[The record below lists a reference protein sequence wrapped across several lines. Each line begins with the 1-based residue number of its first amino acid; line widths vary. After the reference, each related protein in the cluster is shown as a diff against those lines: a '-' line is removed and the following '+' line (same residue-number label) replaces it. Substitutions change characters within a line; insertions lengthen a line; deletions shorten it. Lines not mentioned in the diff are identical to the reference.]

1 MKRLYVTAWCTAM
14 LAAASFQQAR
24 PTTTFR
30 SADRAPV
37 PREWLVKTVS
47 NLTPEEHRRNPDQ
60 TFLTYPEWFLV
71 FGPAEYAESLRLRTA
86 STFPLVTHIQQA
98 WESDAAVSDQIA
110 GVYPPNEEYKT
121 MIKVINISST
131 LEFGIKAAYEET
143 VGRITDVDGGVVA
156 TDEDRFAADFAGE
169 YVKVIERV
177 PWYEY
182 NFINRTKRLWTE
194 VPWLGEHP
202 LRKLERRY
210 FLTSELLLKAAYGWA
225 IKQAAASTYAKPL
238 MVTYVILERPL
249 TGAHEDVTVTQT
261 FADGSVLAQWPRYA
275 PFTPLAIE
283 AARQGIAF
291 REIAGNSTAVLVSA
305 VGPTVSP
312 PSGQARVLFSQSIPT
327 KPGLR
332 RWAVATQ
339 VSELHKTLSKMEADG
354 LSVEHVFDF

>member
-1 MKRLYVTAWCTAM
+1 MKRLYVIAWCAAM
-14 LAAASFQQAR
+14 LAVASFRQAR

-30 SADRAPV
+30 AADRAPV
-37 PREWLVKTVS
+37 PREWLLKPAS
-47 NLTPEEHRRNPDQ
+47 DLTPEEHRRTPDQ

-86 STFPLVTHIQQA
+86 TSFPLVTHIQQA
-98 WESDAAVSDQIA
+98 WESDAAVSDQI
-110 GVYPPNEEYKT
+110 GGIYPPNEEYNT

-143 VGRITDVDGGVVA
+143 VGRITDVNGGVVA

-169 YVKVIERV
+169 YVKVIEHV
-177 PWYEY
+177 PWYDFD
-182 NFINRTKRLWTE
+182 FISQTKRLWSE

-210 FLTSELLLKAAYGWA
+210 FLTSELLVKAAYGWV
-225 IKQAAASTYAKPL
+225 IKQAAASTYTKPL
-238 MVTYVILERPL
+238 MVTCVILERPL
-249 TGAHEDVTVTQT
+249 TGAHEDATVIQT
-261 FADGSVLAQWPRYA
+261 FADGSVLAEWPRYA
-275 PFTPLAIE
+275 AFTPLAIE

-291 REIAGNSTAVLVSA
+291 RAIAGNRTAVLVSA
-305 VGPTVSP
+305 VGPSDSISP
-312 PSGQARVLFSQSIPT
+312 GQAKILFSQSIPT

-339 VSELHKTLSKMEADG
+339 VSELHNTLRQMESDG
-354 LSVEHVFDF
+354 LNVEHVFDF